1 MEVEADAEARDI
13 CHKATGC
20 QKHQECRE
28 TCSSDV
34 AGDVRG
40 HGHIDRRISET
51 RTLIDDYEY
60 SHE

>member
-13 CHKATGC
+13 YHKATEC
-20 QKHQECRE
+20 QEHQECRE
-28 TCSSDV
+28 ICSSDV
-34 AGDVRG
+34 AGDVWG
-40 HGHIDRRISET
+40 YGHIDRRISET